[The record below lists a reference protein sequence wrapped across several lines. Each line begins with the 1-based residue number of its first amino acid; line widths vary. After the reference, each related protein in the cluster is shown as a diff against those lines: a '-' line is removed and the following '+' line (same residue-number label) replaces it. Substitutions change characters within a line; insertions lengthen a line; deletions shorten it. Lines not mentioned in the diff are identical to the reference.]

1 MSYKLS
7 KREWDALQ
15 LAGFT
20 SVEELLK
27 RYFSLL
33 KEKQHIEE
41 QRSSSTYIEAL
52 GSDKCQINFS
62 QRRQHGST

>member
-7 KREWDALQ
+7 EREWDALQ

-33 KEKQHIEE
+33 KEKQHMERTIAE
-41 QRSSSTYIEAL
+41 QCSFSTYIEAL
-52 GSDKCQINFS
+52 GSDGCQISIS
-62 QRRQHGST
+62 QRR